1 MDKGQLL
8 RQHFGYASFLEGQ
21 ESLIDH
27 ILSGQDVVGIMP
39 TGAGKSLCFQI
50 PALMMPGVTL
60 VISPLISL
68 MKDQVQSMVE
78 GGIPAAYINSSLTAA
93 QTAKALANA
102 NAGKYKLIYIAPER
116 LDSPEFLAFTRQTS
130 ISMVAVDE
138 AHCVSQWGQNFRP
151 GYLGIGGFIEALP
164 VRPVVSAFTATATD
178 RVREDII
185 ALLNLKQP
193 YVLVTGFNRPNL
205 YFEVRKP
212 ADKLAETLGYLRQNR
227 DKSGIIYCATRKTVE
242 ETCEQLCKH
251 GFAATRYHAGL
262 ADEER
267 AANQEDFLY
276 DRKTVMV
283 ATNAFGMG
291 IDKSN
296 VSFVLHYN
304 MPKDL
309 ESYYQEAGRA
319 GRDGSP
325 AECLL
330 FYSGQDVVTNQYL
343 ISKGHENGEMDAET
357 LGKLMAHERER
368 LKRMTFYCHTS
379 GCLREYILGYF
390 GDGAESY
397 CGNCGN
403 CLANFDDIDITEIAQ
418 KLISCVYRAG
428 QRYGAGTIVDAVRG
442 SRSEKIKRLGLD
454 RIKTYGTLKAES
466 TNFLRDVICHLVLSG
481 HLEQTDEE
489 YPVIRLAPRSR
500 GVLFDGEKLFMKRV
514 KETDA
519 LPAPKARRDTAS
531 DTGLLGALKRTRQE
545 IARKNGIPAFMVF
558 SDAALLDMCR
568 RQPRTETE
576 FLEVSG
582 VGQVKLERY
591 GEAFLAVLKAAALN

>member
-1 MDKGQLL
+1 MHKEQLL
-8 RQHFGYASFLEGQ
+8 TKHFGYSTFLEGQ
-21 ESLIDH
+21 EVLIDC
-27 ILSGQDVVGIMP
+27 IISGQDVLGIMP

-50 PALMMPGVTL
+50 PALMLPGVTL

-78 GGIPAAYINSSLTAA
+78 GGIPAAYINSSLSAA
-93 QTAKALANA
+93 QAAKALANA
-102 NAGKYKLIYIAPER
+102 RAGKYKLIYVAPER
-116 LDSPEFLAFTRQTS
+116 FESPEFLAFAQQTTV
-130 ISMVAVDE
+130 SMVAVDE

-151 GYLGIGGFIEALP
+151 GYLGIGRFIEALP

-185 ALLNLKQP
+185 ALLKLKQP

-212 ADKLAETLGYLRQNR
+212 EDKFAEMLGFVRENR
-227 DKSGIIYCATRKTVE
+227 EKSGVIYCTTRKSVE
-242 ETCEQLCKH
+242 EVCEGLCEH

-262 ADEER
+262 PDEER

-276 DRKTVMV
+276 DRKTIMV

-304 MPKDL
+304 MPKDM

-319 GRDGSP
+319 GRDGSS
-325 AECLL
+325 AECILL
-330 FYSGQDVVTNQYL
+330 YSGQDVATNQYL
-343 ISKGHENGEMDAET
+343 IRKGYENSDMDAQT
-357 LGKLMAHERER
+357 LQKLLEHDRER
-368 LKRMTFYCHTS
+368 LKHMTYYCHTS

-390 GDGAESY
+390 GDKAEDY

-403 CLANFDDIDITEIAQ
+403 CLLNFEDIEITEIAQ
-418 KLISCVYRAG
+418 KLISCVYRAD
-428 QRYGAGTIVDAVRG
+428 QRYGAGTIIDTVRG

-454 RIKTYGTLKAES
+454 RIKTYGTLKGQDA
-466 TNFLRDVICHLVLSG
+466 NFLRDVIHHLVLSG
-481 HLEQTDEE
+481 YLEQTGNE
-489 YPVIRLAPRSR
+489 YPVIRITPRSR
-500 GVLFDGEKLFMKRV
+500 GVLFDGEKLTMKRA
-514 KETDA
+514 KEATSKPVMKVAKDA
-519 LPAPKARRDTAS
+519 IPDA
-531 DTGLLGALKRTRQE
+531 GLLGMLKKLRQE
-545 IARKNGIPAFMVF
+545 IARKSGVPAFMVF
-558 SDAALLDMCR
+558 SDATLLDMCR
-568 RQPRTETE
+568 KEPQTEAE
-576 FLEVSG
+576 LLKVSG

-591 GEAFLAVLKAAALN
+591 GASFLAVLRQPR